1 MSLSMYSYTALS
13 GPGRCGTGPA
23 GRPGRGP
30 APAPAADPFARRM
43 PVPHLQAARPED
55 CGVCSSRLQAV
66 FGRAR
71 AEVEQGRVC
80 SCQVAVAR
88 HGRLAGAASFGHD
101 PGGRPIDNSCLLGIY
116 SCTKALVAVG
126 LWQLVERGTLSIS
139 DRVSDY
145 FPEFGTHGK
154 DNTTILDIVTFT
166 AGLPLPPTA
175 VNVGSGRT
183 AAERAA
189 SVRGEYTTMGT
200 AAGRAAYFS
209 AAIPE
214 HPPGAVYEYDRG
226 APWVVV
232 ELIERVTG
240 RDYREYI
247 TTEVLAAAGLTDIQF
262 GPASPDNQHR
272 HRFVDS
278 IVTGDEAAPNGP
290 YDVAIPT
297 LNEPEMRA
305 VGVPGGG
312 AWSSASEL
320 ALFYQPLVNGG
331 RVHGSSSSIVTPAT
345 IARATAVSTD
355 PARHF
360 ETIGVT
366 GVKLPTLRGWM
377 VEVAGDDTVE
387 LPADVEATDGVFGM
401 AAVAEGMGGGGDTP
415 ARVLRGCFG
424 VSNGP
429 TCFGHNGAGGQA
441 GWADPSTGISFA
453 FLTNTFSQP
462 RKGRVIELATLAN
475 LCALEHDDDH
485 PDDRPTPPSPL
496 KAAPTAGVVSSPRL

>member
-1 MSLSMYSYTALS
+1 MQCRRARGRRWRLRLAPRRRVRYVERRALRTA
-13 GPGRCGTGPA
+13 
-23 GRPGRGP
+23 
-30 APAPAADPFARRM
+30 DM
-43 PVPHLQAARPED
+43 PLPHLQATRPED

-66 FGRAR
+66 FARAR
-71 AEVEQGRVC
+71 AEVEQGRIC

-101 PGGRPIDNSCLLGIY
+101 PGGRPVDNSCLLGIF

-126 LWQLVERGTLSIS
+126 LWQLVERGALSIS
-139 DRVSDY
+139 DRVTKY

-154 DNTTILDIVTFT
+154 DNTTVLDIVTFT
-166 AGLPLPPTA
+166 AGLPLPPAA
-175 VNVGSGRT
+175 VNVGSGNT

-189 SVRGEYTTMGT
+189 SVREEYTAMGT

-209 AAIPE
+209 AAVPE
-214 HPPGAVYEYDRG
+214 HPAGAVYEYDRG
-226 APWVVV
+226 APWVVA

-247 TTEVLAAAGLTDIQF
+247 ATDVLANAGLTDIQF
-262 GPASPDNQHR
+262 GPPSPDNRH

-290 YDVAIPT
+290 YDVVIPT

-312 AWSSASEL
+312 GWSSASEL
-320 ALFYQPLVNGG
+320 ALFYQPLLNGG
-331 RVHGSSSSIVTPAT
+331 CVHRSSCSIVTPAT

-360 ETIGVT
+360 EPIGAT

-387 LPADVEATDGVFGM
+387 LPADVEATDGVYGM
-401 AAVAEGMGGGGDTP
+401 AAVAEGMGGGGETP

-424 VSNGP
+424 FSNGP
-429 TCFGHNGAGGQA
+429 SCFGHNGAGGQA

-462 RKGRVIELATLAN
+462 RKGRIIELATLAN
-475 LCALEHDDDH
+475 LCALERD
-485 PDDRPTPPSPL
+485 PDRPTPPL
-496 KAAPTAGVVSSPRL
+496 KAAPTAGVVSPRL